1 MTYLNFKFNF
11 LSKCIKCKNYE
22 YLYIHL
28 YNIPTDNLT
37 NNGYNNRILP
47 EYISLLYLIIQICGN
62 VNRLFHIICKL

>member
-28 YNIPTDNLT
+28 YYIPTDNLT
-37 NNGYNNRILP
+37 NNGYNNRILL
-47 EYISLLYLIIQICGN
+47 EYISLLY
-62 VNRLFHIICKL
+62 